1 MGAEEY
7 IESLPMWAKKK
18 NTVQQVRE
26 FLGMLLQ
33 EEESVKESLPSGDGP
48 WAETGLQ
55 ILHTGPRIPVIHVAG
70 TNGKGSVCAYL
81 TQAFLDSGLH
91 VGTFIS
97 PHLVDV
103 KERIL
108 LDNVP
113 VDGARFE
120 AACEKVK
127 ALAERVCVTP
137 ETAAAD
143 AAATISGANTAA
155 TISRADTATNAAANA
170 AKSEAGRTGGSEDD
184 GPAWPT
190 YFEYLYYMAMC
201 VFQDAGVDVIVLETG
216 LGGRLDATNSCAPVL
231 TVITSISLDHMQ
243 YLGDTTEKIAAEKA
257 GIIKRGVPVVFDPN
271 DEAASRVIRETAE
284 KLGSAAYAAYPVP
297 YAVPGTPDP
306 RERFPFLQVP
316 YQRQNA
322 ATALK
327 AWQVL
332 SLLPAFRKETDS
344 LPGCTG
350 CLLGNGKNRNGE
362 NLPGNGEIIPGN
374 STLLENEEAF
384 IESVRRTRWAARMQ
398 EIRPDVF
405 LDGAHN
411 EDGIRAFIEAAKLL
425 CGARNRRPVLLTSA
439 VSDKDLQHISGRI
452 AKELRPVRIY
462 TAPLQSYRAA
472 DAGHIAE
479 LYREYGM
486 KDVRLLDNIPE
497 AFRTA
502 VSEKQEDEIL
512 FCAGSLYMAG
522 EILAGIRQ

>member
-1 MGAEEY
+1 MIMRGGKVGAEEY
-7 IESLPMWAKKK
+7 VESLPMWAKKK

-26 FLGMLLQ
+26 FLGLLLQ
-33 EEESVKESLPSGDGP
+33 DAP
-48 WAETGLQ
+48 A
-55 ILHTGPRIPVIHVAG
+55 IPIIHVAG

-113 VDGARFE
+113 VDGARFAE
-120 AACEKVK
+120 ACEKVRE
-127 ALAERVCVTP
+127 LAERVCSAP
-137 ETAAAD
+137 EA
-143 AAATISGANTAA
+143 
-155 TISRADTATNAAANA
+155 
-170 AKSEAGRTGGSEDD
+170 EGS

-190 YFEYLYYMAMC
+190 YFEYLYYMAMRI
-201 VFQDAGVDVIVLETG
+201 FRDAKVDVIVLETG
-216 LGGRLDATNSCAPVL
+216 LGGRLDATNSCDPVL
-231 TVITSISLDHMQ
+231 TGITSISLDHMQ

-284 KLGSAAYAAYPVP
+284 KLDCAVYAAYQ
-297 YAVPGTPDP
+297 

-322 ATALK
+322 AAALK

-332 SLLPAFRKETDS
+332 QILPAFRKECGDS
-344 LPGCTG
+344 LPGCISWPQD
-350 CLLGNGKNRNGE
+350 NGE
-362 NLPGNGEIIPGN
+362 KQPGI
-374 STLLENEEAF
+374 STLLESEEDF

-439 VSDKDLQHISGRI
+439 VSDKDLQHIAGRI

-472 DAGHIAE
+472 DAGRIAE

>member
-7 IESLPMWAKKK
+7 VESLPMWAKKK

-26 FLGMLLQ
+26 FLGMLL
-33 EEESVKESLPSGDGP
+33 EEGAPAEESPRAKEPGADDS
-48 WAETGLQ
+48 AA
-55 ILHTGPRIPVIHVAG
+55 RIPIIHVAG

-113 VDGARFE
+113 VDGARFAE
-120 AACEKVK
+120 ACEKVK
-127 ALAERVCVTP
+127 ELAERVCLTP
-137 ETAAAD
+137 EAEG
-143 AAATISGANTAA
+143 SGT
-155 TISRADTATNAAANA
+155 
-170 AKSEAGRTGGSEDD
+170 
-184 GPAWPT
+184 AWPT
-190 YFEYLYYMAMC
+190 YFEYLYYMAMRI
-201 VFQDAGVDVIVLETG
+201 FRDAKVDVIVLETG
-216 LGGRLDATNSCAPVL
+216 LGGRLDATNSCDPVL

-284 KLGSAAYAAYPVP
+284 KLGCAVYAAYP
-297 YAVPGTPDP
+297 AQSGTAAATGEQTSGAADHSASAYGAADP

-322 ATALK
+322 AAALK

-332 SLLPAFRKETDS
+332 RVLPDFRKE
-344 LPGCTG
+344 
-350 CLLGNGKNRNGE
+350 
-362 NLPGNGEIIPGN
+362 
-374 STLLENEEAF
+374 LESDEDF
-384 IESVRRTRWAARMQ
+384 IDSVRRTRWAARMQ
-398 EIRPDVF
+398 EIRPEVF

-411 EDGIRAFIEAAKLL
+411 EDGIRAFIEAARLL
-425 CGARNRRPVLLTSA
+425 CSARKKRPVLLTSA
-439 VSDKDLQHISGRI
+439 VSDKDLKHIAGRI

-479 LYREYGM
+479 LYRENGM
-486 KDVRLLDNIPE
+486 KDVRLLDTVPE

>member
-26 FLGMLLQ
+26 FLKLLLQ
-33 EEESVKESLPSGDGP
+33 EEAPAKESPQAGDGP
-48 WAETGLQ
+48 WAETGLRTQ
-55 ILHTGPRIPVIHVAG
+55 DTSLRIPVIHVAG

-143 AAATISGANTAA
+143 AAANTSANTSAA
-155 TISRADTATNAAANA
+155 
-170 AKSEAGRTGGSEDD
+170 EAGRTRGSEDD
-184 GPAWPT
+184 TTAWPT

-201 VFQDAGVDVIVLETG
+201 VFQDTGVDVIVLETG
-216 LGGRLDATNSCAPVL
+216 LGGRLDATNSCSPVL

-257 GIIKRGVPVVFDPN
+257 GIIKRGIPVVFDPN

-284 KLGSAAYAAYPVP
+284 KLGSAVYAAYPASVP
-297 YAVPGTPDP
+297 DTPDP

-350 CLLGNGKNRNGE
+350 CLFRNGKNRNGE
-362 NLPGNGEIIPGN
+362 NLPENGEIIPKI
-374 STLLENEEAF
+374 STFLETEEAF

-425 CGARNRRPVLLTSA
+425 CEARNRHPVLLTSA
-439 VSDKDLQHISGRI
+439 VSDKDLQHIAGRI

-472 DAGHIAE
+472 DAGRIAE

-486 KDVRLLDNIPE
+486 KDVRLLDSIPE

>member
-1 MGAEEY
+1 MIMRGGKVGAEEY
-7 IESLPMWAKKK
+7 VESLPMWAKKK

-26 FLGMLLQ
+26 FLGLLL
-33 EEESVKESLPSGDGP
+33 EEGARAQKNCPRAQNTIAQGSG
-48 WAETGLQ
+48 T
-55 ILHTGPRIPVIHVAG
+55 RIPIIHVAG

-113 VDGARFE
+113 VDGAHFE

-127 ALAERVCVTP
+127 QLAERVCSRS
-137 ETAAAD
+137 ETAA
-143 AAATISGANTAA
+143 G
-155 TISRADTATNAAANA
+155 AAANT
-170 AKSEAGRTGGSEDD
+170 SMGGAGD
-184 GPAWPT
+184 PAWPT
-190 YFEYLYYMAMC
+190 YFEYLYYMAMLI
-201 VFQDAGVDVIVLETG
+201 FRDAEVDVIVLETG
-216 LGGRLDATNSCAPVL
+216 LGGRLDATNSCDPVL

-257 GIIKRGVPVVFDPN
+257 GIIKHGVPVVFDPN
-271 DEAASRVIRETAE
+271 DEAASRVIRATAE
-284 KLGSAAYAAYPVP
+284 KLDCAVYAAYPVP
-297 YAVPGTPDP
+297 GATAKVSGTAAELPTAKVPDTPDP

-405 LDGAHN
+405 LDGARRTRWAARMQEIRPDVFLDGAHN

-439 VSDKDLQHISGRI
+439 VSDKDLQHIAGRI

-472 DAGHIAE
+472 DAGRIAE

-486 KDVRLLDNIPE
+486 KDVRLLDTAGDPE
-497 AFRTA
+497 IR
-502 VSEKQEDEIL
+502 S
-512 FCAGSLYMAG
+512 AG
-522 EILAGIRQ
+522 EKG

>member
-26 FLGMLLQ
+26 FLKLLLQ
-33 EEESVKESLPSGDGP
+33 EEAPAKESL
-48 WAETGLQ
+48 
-55 ILHTGPRIPVIHVAG
+55 RIPVIHVAG

-127 ALAERVCVTP
+127 ALAERVCSKP
-137 ETAAAD
+137 EAAADTAAAD
-143 AAATISGANTAA
+143 DVSFEKTGAE
-155 TISRADTATNAAANA
+155 S
-170 AKSEAGRTGGSEDD
+170 
-184 GPAWPT
+184 PAWPT

-216 LGGRLDATNSCAPVL
+216 LGGRLDATNSCSPVL

-257 GIIKRGVPVVFDPN
+257 GIIKRSIPVVFDPN
-271 DEAASRVIRETAE
+271 DEDASRVIRETAE
-284 KLGSAAYAAYPVP
+284 KLGSAVYAAYPASVP
-297 YAVPGTPDP
+297 DTPNSVCNTPAYSTPDP
-306 RERFPFLQVP
+306 RERFPFLQIP

-344 LPGCTG
+344 LP
-350 CLLGNGKNRNGE
+350 E
-362 NLPGNGEIIPGN
+362 NGEIIPKI
-374 STLLENEEAF
+374 STFLETEEAF

-425 CGARNRRPVLLTSA
+425 CEARNRHPVLLTSA
-439 VSDKDLQHISGRI
+439 VSDKDLQHIAGRI

-472 DAGHIAE
+472 DAGRIAE

-486 KDVRLLDNIPE
+486 KDVRLLDSIPE

>member
-1 MGAEEY
+1 MRGGKVGAEEY

-18 NTVQQVRE
+18 NTVQQVRD
-26 FLGMLLQ
+26 FLNLLLQ
-33 EEESVKESLPSGDGP
+33 EDAPAKENPKEKASLRAGDWP
-48 WAETGLQ
+48 RTQRTGLQ
-55 ILHTGPRIPVIHVAG
+55 IPVIHVAG

-81 TQAFLDSGLH
+81 TQAFLDSGLY

-113 VDGARFE
+113 VDGAHFE

-127 ALAERVCVTP
+127 QLAERVCSRS
-137 ETAAAD
+137 ETAA
-143 AAATISGANTAA
+143 G
-155 TISRADTATNAAANA
+155 AAANT
-170 AKSEAGRTGGSEDD
+170 SMGGAGD
-184 GPAWPT
+184 PAWPT
-190 YFEYLYYMAMC
+190 YFEYLYYMAMLI
-201 VFQDAGVDVIVLETG
+201 FRDAEVDVIVLETG
-216 LGGRLDATNSCAPVL
+216 LGGRLDATNSCDPVL

-257 GIIKRGVPVVFDPN
+257 GIIKHGVPVVFDPN
-271 DEAASRVIRETAE
+271 DEAASRVIRATAE
-284 KLGSAAYAAYPVP
+284 KLDCAVYAAYPVP
-297 YAVPGTPDP
+297 GATAKVSGTAAELPTAKVSGTADP

-332 SLLPAFRKETDS
+332 GLLPVFWREDGSGSRLESRK
-344 LPGCTG
+344 
-350 CLLGNGKNRNGE
+350 
-362 NLPGNGEIIPGN
+362 
-374 STLLENEEAF
+374 AF

-439 VSDKDLQHISGRI
+439 VSDKDLQHIAGRI

-472 DAGHIAE
+472 DAGRIAE

-486 KDVRLLDNIPE
+486 KDVRLLDSIPE

>member
-26 FLGMLLQ
+26 FLNLLLQ
-33 EEESVKESLPSGDGP
+33 EDAPAKENPKEKASLRAGDWP
-48 WAETGLQ
+48 RTQRTGLQ
-55 ILHTGPRIPVIHVAG
+55 IPVIHVAG

-81 TQAFLDSGLH
+81 TQAFLDSGLY

-127 ALAERVCVTP
+127 QLAERVCSRS
-137 ETAAAD
+137 ETAAGD
-143 AAATISGANTAA
+143 AANTSMGGAG
-155 TISRADTATNAAANA
+155 D
-170 AKSEAGRTGGSEDD
+170 
-184 GPAWPT
+184 PAWPT
-190 YFEYLYYMAMC
+190 YFEYLYYMAMLI
-201 VFQDAGVDVIVLETG
+201 FRDAEVDVIVLETG
-216 LGGRLDATNSCAPVL
+216 LGGRLDATNSCDPVL

-271 DEAASRVIRETAE
+271 DEAASRVIRATAE
-284 KLGSAAYAAYPVP
+284 KLDCAVYAAYPVP
-297 YAVPGTPDP
+297 GATAKVSGTAAELPTAKVPGTADP

-332 SLLPAFRKETDS
+332 GLLPVFWREDGSGSRLESRK
-344 LPGCTG
+344 
-350 CLLGNGKNRNGE
+350 
-362 NLPGNGEIIPGN
+362 
-374 STLLENEEAF
+374 AF

-439 VSDKDLQHISGRI
+439 VSDKDLQHIAGRI

-472 DAGHIAE
+472 DAGRIAE

-486 KDVRLLDNIPE
+486 KDVRLLDSIPE

-522 EILAGIRQ
+522 EILAGIRH

>member
-26 FLGMLLQ
+26 FLKLLLQ
-33 EEESVKESLPSGDGP
+33 EEAPAKESL
-48 WAETGLQ
+48 
-55 ILHTGPRIPVIHVAG
+55 RIPVIHVAG

-127 ALAERVCVTP
+127 ALAERVCSKP
-137 ETAAAD
+137 EAAADTAAAD
-143 AAATISGANTAA
+143 DVSSEKTGAE
-155 TISRADTATNAAANA
+155 S
-170 AKSEAGRTGGSEDD
+170 
-184 GPAWPT
+184 PAWPT

-216 LGGRLDATNSCAPVL
+216 LGGRLDATNSCSPVL

-257 GIIKRGVPVVFDPN
+257 GIIKRGIPVVFDPN

-284 KLGSAAYAAYPVP
+284 KLGSAVYAAYPASVP
-297 YAVPGTPDP
+297 DTPDP

-344 LPGCTG
+344 LP
-350 CLLGNGKNRNGE
+350 E
-362 NLPGNGEIIPGN
+362 NGEIIPKI
-374 STLLENEEAF
+374 STFLETEEAF

-439 VSDKDLQHISGRI
+439 VSDKDLQHIAGRI

-472 DAGHIAE
+472 DAGRIAE

-486 KDVRLLDNIPE
+486 KDVRLLDSIPE

>member
-33 EEESVKESLPSGDGP
+33 EEAPVKESLPSGDGP

-55 ILHTGPRIPVIHVAG
+55 ILHTSPRIPVIHVAG

-143 AAATISGANTAA
+143 AAANTSANTSAA
-155 TISRADTATNAAANA
+155 
-170 AKSEAGRTGGSEDD
+170 EAGRTRGPEDD
-184 GPAWPT
+184 TTAWPT

-201 VFQDAGVDVIVLETG
+201 VFQNAGVDVIVLETG
-216 LGGRLDATNSCAPVL
+216 LGGRLDATNSCSPVL

-284 KLGSAAYAAYPVP
+284 KLGSAVYAAYP
-297 YAVPGTPDP
+297 ASVPGTPDP
-306 RERFPFLQVP
+306 RDRFPFLQVP

-344 LPGCTG
+344 LPGCID
-350 CLLGNGKNRNGE
+350 CLFRNGKNRNGE

-374 STLLENEEAF
+374 NTYLETEEAF

-425 CGARNRRPVLLTSA
+425 CAARNRRPVLLTSA
-439 VSDKDLQHISGRI
+439 VSDKDLQHIAGRI
-452 AKELRPVRIY
+452 AKELQPVRIY

-472 DAGHIAE
+472 DAGRIAE

-486 KDVRLLDNIPE
+486 KDVRLLNGIPE
-497 AFRTA
+497 AFRAA

-522 EILAGIRQ
+522 EILAGIRHQHLKGTI

>member
-18 NTVQQVRE
+18 NTVQQVRD
-26 FLGMLLQ
+26 FLNLLLQ
-33 EEESVKESLPSGDGP
+33 EDAPAKENPKEKASLRAGDWP
-48 WAETGLQ
+48 RTQRTGLQ
-55 ILHTGPRIPVIHVAG
+55 IPVIHVAG

-81 TQAFLDSGLH
+81 TQAFLDSGLY

-113 VDGARFE
+113 VDGAHFE

-127 ALAERVCVTP
+127 QLAERVCSRS
-137 ETAAAD
+137 ETAA
-143 AAATISGANTAA
+143 G
-155 TISRADTATNAAANA
+155 AAANT
-170 AKSEAGRTGGSEDD
+170 SMGGAGD
-184 GPAWPT
+184 PAWPT
-190 YFEYLYYMAMC
+190 YFEYLYYMAMLI
-201 VFQDAGVDVIVLETG
+201 FRDAEVDVIVLETG
-216 LGGRLDATNSCAPVL
+216 LGGRLDATNSCDPVL

-257 GIIKRGVPVVFDPN
+257 GIIKHGVPVVFDPN
-271 DEAASRVIRETAE
+271 DEAASRVIRATAE
-284 KLGSAAYAAYPVP
+284 KLDCAVYAAYPVP
-297 YAVPGTPDP
+297 GATAKVSGTAAELPTAKVSGTADP

-332 SLLPAFRKETDS
+332 GLLPVFWREDGSGSRLESRK
-344 LPGCTG
+344 
-350 CLLGNGKNRNGE
+350 
-362 NLPGNGEIIPGN
+362 
-374 STLLENEEAF
+374 AF

-439 VSDKDLQHISGRI
+439 VSDKDLQHIAGRI

-472 DAGHIAE
+472 DAGRIAE

-486 KDVRLLDNIPE
+486 KDVRLLDSIPE

>member
-26 FLGMLLQ
+26 FLGLLLQ
-33 EEESVKESLPSGDGP
+33 EEAPAKESL
-48 WAETGLQ
+48 
-55 ILHTGPRIPVIHVAG
+55 RIPVIHVAG

-127 ALAERVCVTP
+127 ALAERVCSKP
-137 ETAAAD
+137 EAAADTAAAD
-143 AAATISGANTAA
+143 DVSSEKTGAE
-155 TISRADTATNAAANA
+155 S
-170 AKSEAGRTGGSEDD
+170 
-184 GPAWPT
+184 PAWPT

-216 LGGRLDATNSCAPVL
+216 LGGRLDATNSCSPVL

-257 GIIKRGVPVVFDPN
+257 GIIKRGIPVVFDPN
-271 DEAASRVIRETAE
+271 DEAASRVIWETAE
-284 KLGSAAYAAYPVP
+284 KLGSAVYAAYPASVP
-297 YAVPGTPDP
+297 DTPDP

-344 LPGCTG
+344 LP
-350 CLLGNGKNRNGE
+350 E
-362 NLPGNGEIIPGN
+362 NGEIIPKI
-374 STLLENEEAF
+374 STFLETEEAF

-425 CGARNRRPVLLTSA
+425 CEARNRHPVLLTSA
-439 VSDKDLQHISGRI
+439 VSDKDLQHIAGRI

-472 DAGHIAE
+472 DAGRIAE

-486 KDVRLLDNIPE
+486 KDVRLLDSIPE

>member
-33 EEESVKESLPSGDGP
+33 EDASAKESMQAGDCP

-55 ILHTGPRIPVIHVAG
+55 IQHNDLRIPIIHVAG

-113 VDGARFE
+113 VDGTRFE

-127 ALAERVCVTP
+127 ALAEKVCSKP
-137 ETAAAD
+137 EAAAD
-143 AAATISGANTAA
+143 AAAS
-155 TISRADTATNAAANA
+155 
-170 AKSEAGRTGGSEDD
+170 DD
-184 GPAWPT
+184 GSSEKNGAESPAWPT

-201 VFQDAGVDVIVLETG
+201 VFQDAAVDVIVLETG
-216 LGGRLDATNSCAPVL
+216 LGGRLDATNSCDPVL

-257 GIIKRGVPVVFDPN
+257 GIIKRGVPVIFDPN

-297 YAVPGTPDP
+297 YALSGTPEPATQTSLSGTPEPAPGASTIGTPDP

-332 SLLPAFRKETDS
+332 SLLPAFRMETDS

-350 CLLGNGKNRNGE
+350 WLLRNGKNRNGE
-362 NLPGNGEIIPGN
+362 KLPGNGEIIPKI
-374 STLLENEEAF
+374 STYLETEEAF

-425 CGARNRRPVLLTSA
+425 CEARNRHPVLLTSA
-439 VSDKDLQHISGRI
+439 VSDKDLQHIAGRI
-452 AKELRPVRIY
+452 AQELRPVRIY

-472 DAGHIAE
+472 DAGRIAE

-486 KDVRLLDNIPE
+486 KDVRLLDSIPE

>member
-26 FLGMLLQ
+26 FLKLLLQ
-33 EEESVKESLPSGDGP
+33 EEAPAKESL
-48 WAETGLQ
+48 
-55 ILHTGPRIPVIHVAG
+55 RIPVIHVAG

-127 ALAERVCVTP
+127 ALAERVCSKP
-137 ETAAAD
+137 EAAADTAAAD
-143 AAATISGANTAA
+143 DVSSEKTGAE
-155 TISRADTATNAAANA
+155 S
-170 AKSEAGRTGGSEDD
+170 
-184 GPAWPT
+184 PAWPT

-216 LGGRLDATNSCAPVL
+216 LGGRLDATNSCSPVL

-257 GIIKRGVPVVFDPN
+257 GIIKRGIPVVFDPN

-284 KLGSAAYAAYPVP
+284 KLGSAVYAAYPASVSD
-297 YAVPGTPDP
+297 TPDP

-332 SLLPAFRKETDS
+332 SLLPVFRKETDS
-344 LPGCTG
+344 LPGCAG
-350 CLLGNGKNRNGE
+350 CLLGNGKNRNGK
-362 NLPGNGEIIPGN
+362 NLPENGEIIPKI
-374 STLLENEEAF
+374 STFLETEEAF

-439 VSDKDLQHISGRI
+439 VSDKDLQHIAGRI

-472 DAGHIAE
+472 DAGRIAE

-486 KDVRLLDNIPE
+486 KDVRLLDSIPE

>member
-33 EEESVKESLPSGDGP
+33 EEAPVKESLPSGDGP

-55 ILHTGPRIPVIHVAG
+55 ILHTSPRIPVIHVAG

-143 AAATISGANTAA
+143 AAANTSANTSAA
-155 TISRADTATNAAANA
+155 
-170 AKSEAGRTGGSEDD
+170 EAGRTRGPEDD
-184 GPAWPT
+184 TTAWPT

-216 LGGRLDATNSCAPVL
+216 LGGRLDATNSCDPVL

-257 GIIKRGVPVVFDPN
+257 GIIKHGVPVVFDPN
-271 DEAASRVIRETAE
+271 DEAASRVIRATAE
-284 KLGSAAYAAYPVP
+284 KLDCAVYAAYPVP
-297 YAVPGTPDP
+297 GATAKVSGTAAELPTAKVSGTADP

-332 SLLPAFRKETDS
+332 GLLPVFWREDGSGSRLESRK
-344 LPGCTG
+344 
-350 CLLGNGKNRNGE
+350 
-362 NLPGNGEIIPGN
+362 
-374 STLLENEEAF
+374 AF

-439 VSDKDLQHISGRI
+439 VSDKDLQHIAGRI

-472 DAGHIAE
+472 DAGRIAE

-486 KDVRLLDNIPE
+486 KDVRLLDSIPE

>member
-26 FLGMLLQ
+26 FLELLLQ
-33 EEESVKESLPSGDGP
+33 EDAPVKESPQAGDGP
-48 WAETGLQ
+48 WAETGLRTQ
-55 ILHTGPRIPVIHVAG
+55 HTGPRIPIIHVAG

-143 AAATISGANTAA
+143 AAATISGVDAAA
-155 TISRADTATNAAANA
+155 TV
-170 AKSEAGRTGGSEDD
+170 SEPDSGRTGGSEDD

-284 KLGSAAYAAYPVP
+284 KLGSAYGYFGIFAKDEGVSPMRNF
-297 YAVPGTPDP
+297 T
-306 RERFPFLQVP
+306 LQ
-316 YQRQNA
+316 
-322 ATALK
+322 
-327 AWQVL
+327 
-332 SLLPAFRKETDS
+332 FTD
-344 LPGCTG
+344 
-350 CLLGNGKNRNGE
+350 
-362 NLPGNGEIIPGN
+362 
-374 STLLENEEAF
+374 
-384 IESVRRTRWAARMQ
+384 
-398 EIRPDVF
+398 
-405 LDGAHN
+405 
-411 EDGIRAFIEAAKLL
+411 
-425 CGARNRRPVLLTSA
+425 
-439 VSDKDLQHISGRI
+439 
-452 AKELRPVRIY
+452 
-462 TAPLQSYRAA
+462 
-472 DAGHIAE
+472 
-479 LYREYGM
+479 
-486 KDVRLLDNIPE
+486 
-497 AFRTA
+497 
-502 VSEKQEDEIL
+502 KQ
-512 FCAGSLYMAG
+512 
-522 EILAGIRQ
+522 

>member
-1 MGAEEY
+1 MRGGKVGAEEY
-7 IESLPMWAKKK
+7 VESLPMWAKKK

-26 FLGMLLQ
+26 FLDLLQ
-33 EEESVKESLPSGDGP
+33 EEAPAKEN
-48 WAETGLQ
+48 LQ
-55 ILHTGPRIPVIHVAG
+55 IPIVHVAG

-113 VDGARFE
+113 VDSARFAE
-120 AACEKVK
+120 ACEKVRE
-127 ALAERVCVTP
+127 LAERVCSAP
-137 ETAAAD
+137 EAE
-143 AAATISGANTAA
+143 
-155 TISRADTATNAAANA
+155 AANA
-170 AKSEAGRTGGSEDD
+170 GRSGNAGESEGS

-190 YFEYLYYMAMC
+190 YFEYLYYMAMRI
-201 VFQDAGVDVIVLETG
+201 FRDAEVDVIVLETG
-216 LGGRLDATNSCAPVL
+216 LGGRLDATNSCNPVL

-284 KLGSAAYAAYPVP
+284 KLDCAVYAAYSSPAAP
-297 YAVPGTPDP
+297 DHSAPDP

-322 ATALK
+322 AAALK

-332 SLLPAFRKETDS
+332 QLLPDFRK
-344 LPGCTG
+344 
-350 CLLGNGKNRNGE
+350 K
-362 NLPGNGEIIPGN
+362 
-374 STLLENEEAF
+374 LESEEAF
-384 IESVRRTRWAARMQ
+384 IGSVRRTRWAARMQ

-411 EDGIRAFIEAAKLL
+411 EDGIRAFIEAARLL
-425 CGARNRRPVLLTSA
+425 CSARKKHPVLLTSA
-439 VSDKDLQHISGRI
+439 VSDKDLKHIAGRI
-452 AKELRPVRIY
+452 AKELQPVRIY

-479 LYREYGM
+479 LYRENGM
-486 KDVRLLDNIPE
+486 KDVRLLDSVPE

-522 EILAGIRQ
+522 EILAAIPH

>member
-26 FLGMLLQ
+26 FLKLLLQ
-33 EEESVKESLPSGDGP
+33 EEAPAKESPQAGDGP
-48 WAETGLQ
+48 WAETGLRTQ
-55 ILHTGPRIPVIHVAG
+55 DTSPRIPVIHVAG

-137 ETAAAD
+137 DTAAAD
-143 AAATISGANTAA
+143 AAANTSANTSAA
-155 TISRADTATNAAANA
+155 
-170 AKSEAGRTGGSEDD
+170 EAGRTRGSEDD
-184 GPAWPT
+184 TTAWPT

-201 VFQDAGVDVIVLETG
+201 VFQDAAVDVIVLETG
-216 LGGRLDATNSCAPVL
+216 LGGRLDATNSCDPVL

-257 GIIKRGVPVVFDPN
+257 GIIKRGIPVVFDPN

-284 KLGSAAYAAYPVP
+284 KLGSAVYAAYPASVP
-297 YAVPGTPDP
+297 DTPDP

-344 LPGCTG
+344 LP
-350 CLLGNGKNRNGE
+350 E
-362 NLPGNGEIIPGN
+362 NGEIIPKI
-374 STLLENEEAF
+374 STFLETEEAF

-439 VSDKDLQHISGRI
+439 VSDKDLQHIAGRI

-472 DAGHIAE
+472 DAGRIAE

-486 KDVRLLDNIPE
+486 KDVRLLDSIPE

>member
-33 EEESVKESLPSGDGP
+33 EEAPVKESLPPGDGP
-48 WAETGLQ
+48 WAETGLRTQ
-55 ILHTGPRIPVIHVAG
+55 HTGPRIPIIHVAG

-113 VDGARFE
+113 ADGARFE

-137 ETAAAD
+137 ETTAAD
-143 AAATISGANTAA
+143 AAANTSAA
-155 TISRADTATNAAANA
+155 
-170 AKSEAGRTGGSEDD
+170 EAGRTGGSEDD

-350 CLLGNGKNRNGE
+350 CLLGNGKNRKKSFRE
-362 NLPGNGEIIPGN
+362 TVLCWKMRK
-374 STLLENEEAF
+374 LL
-384 IESVRRTRWAARMQ
+384 SS
-398 EIRPDVF
+398 
-405 LDGAHN
+405 
-411 EDGIRAFIEAAKLL
+411 L
-425 CGARNRRPVLLTSA
+425 CGAPAGPRACRRSVRTCSWTALTTKTASALLLKLQSFSA
-439 VSDKDLQHISGRI
+439 VRG
-452 AKELRPVRIY
+452 
-462 TAPLQSYRAA
+462 T
-472 DAGHIAE
+472 
-479 LYREYGM
+479 
-486 KDVRLLDNIPE
+486 DVP
-497 AFRTA
+497 
-502 VSEKQEDEIL
+502 
-512 FCAGSLYMAG
+512 CC
-522 EILAGIRQ
+522 

>member
-26 FLGMLLQ
+26 FLGLLLQ
-33 EEESVKESLPSGDGP
+33 EEAPAKESL
-48 WAETGLQ
+48 
-55 ILHTGPRIPVIHVAG
+55 RIPVIHVAG

-127 ALAERVCVTP
+127 ALAERVCSKP
-137 ETAAAD
+137 EAAADTAAAD
-143 AAATISGANTAA
+143 DVSSEKTGAE
-155 TISRADTATNAAANA
+155 S
-170 AKSEAGRTGGSEDD
+170 
-184 GPAWPT
+184 PAWPT

-216 LGGRLDATNSCAPVL
+216 LGGRLDATNSCSPVL

-257 GIIKRGVPVVFDPN
+257 GIIKRGIPVVFDPN

-284 KLGSAAYAAYPVP
+284 KLGSAVYTAYPASVP
-297 YAVPGTPDP
+297 DTPNSVCNTPAYSTPDP
-306 RERFPFLQVP
+306 RERFPFLQIP

-350 CLLGNGKNRNGE
+350 CLPGNGENRNGK

-374 STLLENEEAF
+374 NTFLETEEAF

-425 CGARNRRPVLLTSA
+425 CEARNRHPVLLTSA
-439 VSDKDLQHISGRI
+439 VSDKDLQHIAGRI

-472 DAGHIAE
+472 DAGRIAE

-486 KDVRLLDNIPE
+486 KDVRLLDSIPE

>member
-26 FLGMLLQ
+26 FLKLLLQ
-33 EEESVKESLPSGDGP
+33 EEAPAKESL
-48 WAETGLQ
+48 
-55 ILHTGPRIPVIHVAG
+55 RIPVIHVAG

-127 ALAERVCVTP
+127 ALAERVCSKP
-137 ETAAAD
+137 EAAADTAAAD
-143 AAATISGANTAA
+143 DVSSEKTGAE
-155 TISRADTATNAAANA
+155 S
-170 AKSEAGRTGGSEDD
+170 
-184 GPAWPT
+184 PAWPT

-216 LGGRLDATNSCAPVL
+216 LGGRLDATNSCSPVL

-257 GIIKRGVPVVFDPN
+257 GIIKRGIPVVFDPN

-284 KLGSAAYAAYPVP
+284 KLGSAVYAAYPASVP
-297 YAVPGTPDP
+297 DTPDP

-344 LPGCTG
+344 LP
-350 CLLGNGKNRNGE
+350 E
-362 NLPGNGEIIPGN
+362 NGEIIPGN
-374 STLLENEEAF
+374 NTFLEIEEAF

-425 CGARNRRPVLLTSA
+425 CEARNRHPVLLTSA
-439 VSDKDLQHISGRI
+439 VSDKDLQHIAGRI

-472 DAGHIAE
+472 DAGRIAE

-486 KDVRLLDNIPE
+486 KVVRLLDGISE

-522 EILAGIRQ
+522 EILAGIRH